1 MDILTLSYP
10 RGIYKYYTSRNP
22 VPKWKKDEKEFRVG
36 VTYHE
41 HRGCQ
46 AYIPK
51 PVIQMLGRPNTIK
64 FMVKDNKRVEVKSG
78 D

>member
-1 MDILTLSYP
+1 
-10 RGIYKYYTSRNP
+10 

-46 AYIPK
+46 TYIPK
-51 PVIQMLGRPNTIK
+51 PVIQLLGRPNTIK
-64 FMVKDNKRVEVKSG
+64 FIVKDNKRVEVKSG